1 VTSNSAPARIPTRV
15 SPPSSPEARPRPSTL
30 PIVKRFPALAGVP
43 RVALGRFPTPVEPL
57 AALAPNLWIK
67 RDDLA
72 ADPMGGNK
80 TRALEWL
87 LAGAASGDRIVTV
100 GSAGSTHALAVAT
113 YAARLDARA
122 LVGRWRQEMN
132 GAAAEVSRRI
142 EQIADR
148 APIHR
153 TPAGA
158 YAWAWGQRVRG
169 ARWIAAGGT
178 TPRGILGHVN
188 GGLELAEQ
196 VVTGELP
203 APRAV
208 VVPLGTGGTAAG
220 LALAFA
226 IAGLDIRV
234 VGARVVPKIVG
245 RRGRVVRLANRAA
258 ALLER
263 LSGERVPRVSER
275 SIEVVDDT
283 FGGAYGRETPAGRDA
298 ASRLLTETGIALD
311 ATYSAKAFALA
322 LERAT
327 LAEPDPVLFWLT
339 FDSRILDDR
348 AP

>member
-1 VTSNSAPARIPTRV
+1 V
-15 SPPSSPEARPRPSTL
+15 SPPSSPEARPLPPRPTTL
-30 PIVKRFPALAGVP
+30 PIVERFPALAAVP
-43 RVALGRFPTPVEPL
+43 RVSLGRFPTPVQPL
-57 AALAPNLWIK
+57 VALAPNLWIK

-80 TRALEWL
+80 ARALEWL
-87 LAGAASGDRIVTV
+87 LAGVVAGDRIVTV

-113 YAARLDARA
+113 YAVRLGARA

-148 APIHR
+148 APVHR
-153 TPAGA
+153 TPLGA
-158 YAWAWGQRVRG
+158 YAWAWAQRARG

-178 TPRGILGHVN
+178 TPLGMLGHVN
-188 GGLELAEQ
+188 AGLELAMQ
-196 VVTGELP
+196 IASGELP
-203 APRAV
+203 RPRAAI
-208 VVPLGTGGTAAG
+208 VPLGTGGTAAG
-220 LALAFA
+220 LSLAFA
-226 IAGLDIRV
+226 IAGLNTRV

-263 LSGERVPRVSER
+263 LSGERIPRVNER
-275 SIEVVDDT
+275 AIEVVDHT
-283 FGGAYGRETPAGRDA
+283 FGGAYGRETSAGCDA
-298 ASRLLTETGIALD
+298 ARRLFAATGIALD

-322 LERAT
+322 LERAA
-327 LAEPDPVLFWLT
+327 LAAPEPVLFWLT
-339 FDSRILDDR
+339 FDSRILGER